1 LNGIRVN
8 HRGDNLQGANYD
20 SIDNNGKSDAYDM
33 LPGFLPPTAQNPGWP
48 QAVRNYQKLNYNV
61 VRIHQEL
68 AAPYMIDV
76 ADELGLMLMGET
88 AIRGSNNTQDF
99 VAGHDNMVGHAQA
112 MVLRDRNHPSIVRW
126 SQSNE
131 AGSAST
137 DSAQFETD
145 LFNAITK
152 LDGTRPIS
160 TDPFGTG
167 TNYGLPSPDFAVVGH
182 YIGGLGVYTENV
194 NANNNN
200 PYGQGEYI
208 WSKDNSRQGL
218 TWFGTSA
225 MAMRRQDAS
234 DVRPYTL
241 LSGWSSFVPG
251 TKRTTMTIEQGGNP
265 VFGEDNLPDPWSSQ
279 IIRRVQHGFSAVL
292 VADKDYWEANK
303 MSNANGDWPATVPS
317 LAKGAARATTLLIFN
332 DTFSGTSID
341 ITWEVHADSATGTL
355 GATGTLTA
363 DVPFA
368 TMVTKSIN
376 ITAPTSGTKCY
387 LVLRAQKNGTTLF
400 EETDESFNLQ

>member
-1 LNGIRVN
+1 
-8 HRGDNLQGANYD
+8 
-20 SIDNNGKSDAYDM
+20 M
-33 LPGFLPPTAQNPGWP
+33 PPTAQNPGWP
-48 QAVRNYQKLNYNV
+48 QAVRNYQELNYNFI
-61 VRIHQEL
+61 RIHQEL
-68 AAPYMIDV
+68 AAPYMLDT

-88 AIRGSNNTQDF
+88 AIRGSNNDQDF

-131 AGSAST
+131 PNSAST
-137 DSAQFETD
+137 DSTQFETD
-145 LFNAITK
+145 LFNAMTK

-160 TDPFGTG
+160 TDPFRTG
-167 TNYGLPSPDFAVVGH
+167 SNYGLPSPDFAIAGH

-208 WSKDNSRQGL
+208 WSKDNTRQGL

-241 LSGWSSFVPG
+241 LSGWGSFVPG
-251 TKRTTMTIEQGGNP
+251 TMRTTMTIEQGGNP
-265 VFGEDNLPDPWSSQ
+265 VFGEDNLPDPWSSP
-279 IIRRVQHGFSAVL
+279 IIRRVQHGFSRRARRGQGLLGVQQDVQCQRGL
-292 VADKDYWEANK
+292 AGVGPEPSRKARLARRPSSSSTTPLQERPSTSPGRF
-303 MSNANGDWPATVPS
+303 MRTVRP
-317 LAKGAARATTLLIFN
+317 GH
-332 DTFSGTSID
+332 
-341 ITWEVHADSATGTL
+341 V
-355 GATGTLTA
+355 GATGTLTV
-363 DVPFA
+363 DVPLA

-376 ITAPTSGTKCY
+376 MTAP
-387 LVLRAQKNGTTLF
+387 
-400 EETDESFNLQ
+400 SFGNEMLPRPPSRRRMERHSSRKPTNRSRCSRGL